1 MTIKAQTSP
10 AGRHTVTVMFSHSRT
25 SEGVDVA
32 AAVRSVWPAANI
44 YATLDDAGAVEFYR
58 VVLSFGDSDR
68 AADAAFRLRDF
79 CAEMGFEPRFPAEG
93 GS

>member
-1 MTIKAQTSP
+1 MTIKAQTP
-10 AGRHTVTVMFSHSRT
+10 LAGRHTVTVMFSHSRT
-25 SEGVDVA
+25 AEGVDVA

-44 YATLDDAGAVEFYR
+44 YATLDDAGRVEFYR

-79 CAEMGFEPRFPAEG
+79 CTEMGFEPRFPAEG
-93 GS
+93 GA

>member
-1 MTIKAQTSP
+1 
-10 AGRHTVTVMFSHSRT
+10 
-25 SEGVDVA
+25 VA
-32 AAVRSVWPAANI
+32 RRDI
-44 YATLDDAGAVEFYR
+44 YATLDDAGAVVFYR
-58 VVLSFGDSDR
+58 VVLGFANLDQ